1 MTGVIIRTVRV
12 DKDTE
17 GRPCDDKGRSQ
28 GERPQNET
36 NLANILINLQNCE
49 KMLFF
54 FKLFKTPVCGTLL
67 WDN

>member
-36 NLANILINLQNCE
+36 NLGHLDL
-49 KMLFF
+49 
-54 FKLFKTPVCGTLL
+54 GLL
-67 WDN
+67 ASRLWRNKISVA

>member
-1 MTGVIIRTVRV
+1 MKTEREIIY
-12 DKDTE
+12 
-17 GRPCDDKGRSQ
+17 SQ

-54 FKLFKTPVCGTLL
+54 FF
-67 WDN
+67 